1 MTNTTQQSLFP
12 ADDYLAEFTPDDWET
27 PDWLAQEIAAHL
39 VRPAFGV
46 NTQSCIVEVGAG
58 NGAIS
63 RYLPKGTHCIE
74 QRQSR
79 YQVGRS
85 NAPLCQWHYSD
96 FLQWECDRPVD
107 AIVGNPPF
115 SVVTGIINH
124 GFSLLKP
131 GGFLLLLM
139 PGDTLHKPTIIEEIK
154 QPFLFDIRPVVSR
167 VAYIKNGRTV
177 VGRQIYDSLFSLCPV
192 DEPHPQQWIFKK

>member
-1 MTNTTQQSLFP
+1 MTDAQQSLFQG
-12 ADDYLAEFTPDDWET
+12 DDYLAEFTPDDWET

-39 VRPAFGV
+39 MRPALKLGP
-46 NTQSCIVEVGAG
+46 QSCIVEVGAG

-74 QRQSR
+74 QRKSR

-85 NAPLCQWHYSD
+85 NAPLCQWHYDD
-96 FLQWECDRPVD
+96 FLHWEGDRPVD

-115 SVVTGIINH
+115 SIITFIINH

-139 PGDTLHKPTIIEEIK
+139 PGDTLHKLTVIQEIK
-154 QPFLFDIRPVVSR
+154 QPFRFEIRPVVSR
-167 VAYIKNGRTV
+167 VAYIRNGRTV
-177 VGRQIYDSLFSLCPV
+177 VGRQIYDSLFSLWPV
-192 DEPHPQQWIFKK
+192 DEAQTEQWIFKK